1 VQTYVKSYTGF
12 SLSCSGRHRAMVRV
26 QAAGGAAVLGS
37 DFFFLFLF
45 LLIYVFN
52 VFYYSYLLLYCT
64 VFPVKFQTLA
74 VMI

>member
-1 VQTYVKSYTGF
+1 
-12 SLSCSGRHRAMVRV
+12 MVRV

-52 VFYYSYLLLYCT
+52 VFYYYSYLLLYCA